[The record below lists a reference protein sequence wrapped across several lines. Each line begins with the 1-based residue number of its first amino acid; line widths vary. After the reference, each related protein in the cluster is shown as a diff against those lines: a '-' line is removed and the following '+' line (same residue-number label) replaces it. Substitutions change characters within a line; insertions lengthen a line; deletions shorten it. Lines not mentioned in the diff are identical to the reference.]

1 MEGPPALQR
10 AGSGPRTWITAAL
23 SVVGSAVAVAAVG
36 CLCALFYPIFR
47 ELRAGTVRGENG
59 TKEKILGF
67 WSILVLSLFGGCVC
81 WLVSWTLTHLH
92 RHQPRMAFPTAASL
106 TGFRDVSG
114 HAVCMDY
121 GMAFLNGVMGM
132 LTVVW
137 CLS

>member
-1 MEGPPALQR
+1 PKLGTCC
-10 AGSGPRTWITAAL
+10 GS
-23 SVVGSAVAVAAVG
+23 SVVRSVSAFF
-36 CLCALFYPIFR
+36 CLLLQTLGPLNLSFKFLSTI
-47 ELRAGTVRGENG
+47 RASS
-59 TKEKILGF
+59 GF

-92 RHQPRMAFPTAASL
+92 THQPRMAFPTAASL

>member
-47 ELRAGTVRGENG
+47 AIRASS
-59 TKEKILGF
+59 GF

>member
-1 MEGPPALQR
+1 MEGPPAVQR
-10 AGSGPRTWITAAL
+10 AGSGPRTWIKAAL

-36 CLCALFYPIFR
+36 CLCALFYPLFR
-47 ELRAGTVRGENG
+47 AIRASS
-59 TKEKILGF
+59 GF

-81 WLVSWTLTHLH
+81 WLGSWTLTYLH
-92 RHQPRMAFPTAASL
+92 RHQPRMAFPTEL
-106 TGFRDVSG
+106 TSFLLSSRDVSG

-137 CLS
+137 YLS